1 MGQQKPRWLARATRS
16 RASVVIL
23 RDQATDM
30 TTTDD
35 LWELHDATV
44 PLATTSYGPQ
54 RARMAVIG
62 IGDGGLLIVSPGT
75 GMSDAAWARVAAWG
89 APRFLLAPNHFHNA
103 GLGKWQARFPDAK
116 IVAHPRAQARLRKK
130 LPGHTIA
137 DLADLQAALPT
148 TVRAFCPPGA
158 KQGETLV
165 AVQRPAGTAWFVTDA
180 IVNEA
185 KLPGGATGLLMRL
198 LGFRTGLIA
207 NPFFK
212 RFFLADRPAYKQW
225 LLAELERDQPTL
237 FIPAHGD
244 PLHGPDL
251 VDRLRATTAA
261 L

>member
-1 MGQQKPRWLARATRS
+1 
-16 RASVVIL
+16 
-23 RDQATDM
+23 M
-30 TTTDD
+30 TTADD
-35 LWELHDATV
+35 LWQLHDESV
-44 PLATTSYGPQ
+44 LLATTTYGPQ
-54 RARMAVIG
+54 NARMAVIG

-103 GLGKWQARFPDAK
+103 GLAKWQARFPAAQ
-116 IVAHPRAQARLRKK
+116 IVAHPRALARLRKK
-130 LPGHTIA
+130 LPGREIA
-137 DLADLQAALPT
+137 DLAPLQAALPPG
-148 TVRAFCPPGA
+148 VRVFNPPGA

-165 AVQRPAGTAWFVTDA
+165 AVQRPAGPAWFVTDA
-180 IVNEA
+180 LVNES
-185 KLPGGATGLLMRL
+185 KLPGGATGLLIRL
-198 LGFRTGLIA
+198 LGFRTGLIT

-225 LLAELERDQPTL
+225 LLAELERDRPTL

-244 PLHGPDL
+244 PLAGPDL

>member
-1 MGQQKPRWLARATRS
+1 
-16 RASVVIL
+16 
-23 RDQATDM
+23 M

-35 LWELHDATV
+35 LWQLHDESV
-44 PLATTSYGPQ
+44 LLATTTYGPQ
-54 RARMAVIG
+54 HARMAVIG

-103 GLGKWQARFPDAK
+103 GLAKWQDRFPGAQ
-116 IVAHPRAQARLRKK
+116 IVAHPRALPRLRKQ
-130 LPGHTIA
+130 LPGRELA
-137 DLADLQAALPT
+137 DLAPLQAALPPGLR
-148 TVRAFCPPGA
+148 VFSPPGA

-180 IVNEA
+180 LVNESR
-185 KLPGGATGLLMRL
+185 LPGGVTGLLIRL
-198 LGFRTGLIA
+198 AGFRTGLMT
-207 NPFFK
+207 NPFFR

-225 LLAELERDQPTL
+225 LLAELERDRPTL

-244 PLHGPDL
+244 PLQGPDL
-251 VDRLRATTAA
+251 VDRLRATTDV